1 MKNGLTGEARF
12 VNLIKLSVSCGKPE
26 GQGGNGLW
34 PPTRFARMLSVL
46 SAKRS
51 LGQKGK
57 VKKDEK
63 SRENRLTERIIFD
76 TMIKHLSTGENMGKR
91 GTIR

>member
-12 VNLIKLSVSCGKPE
+12 VRIIKLSVGCGKP
-26 GQGGNGLW
+26 
-34 PPTRFARMLSVL
+34 
-46 SAKRS
+46 
-51 LGQKGK
+51 KGPGAT

-63 SRENRLTERIIFD
+63 SHENRLTERIIFD